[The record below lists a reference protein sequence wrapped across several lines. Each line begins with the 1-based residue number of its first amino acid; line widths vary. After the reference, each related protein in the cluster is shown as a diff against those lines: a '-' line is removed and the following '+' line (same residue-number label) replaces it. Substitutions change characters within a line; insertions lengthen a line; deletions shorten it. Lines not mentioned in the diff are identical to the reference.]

1 MFTGY
6 SETVNSS
13 SLQQIK
19 GTIGNRLGLRK
30 SPNPEIKKHT
40 YQLKHVLKVTKIA

>member
-6 SETVNSS
+6 SEIVNSS
-13 SLQQIK
+13 NLQQIK

-30 SPNPEIKKHT
+30 SLNPEIKKYT
-40 YQLKHVLKVTKIA
+40 YQLQHVPKVTKIA